1 MRTVFQL
8 LYVSYFQATLINA
21 ANTLSFNITQSDL
34 RLFFFFFNTTDLYIH
49 VAKIGLKQ
57 LNVCHLRKQ
66 NQNPELL
73 GSVLQFGT
81 VPLNG
86 LTGTSR
92 A

>member
-1 MRTVFQL
+1 MLPTL
-8 LYVSYFQATLINA
+8 LVSILPRATYG
-21 ANTLSFNITQSDL
+21 
-34 RLFFFFFNTTDLYIH
+34 FFFFFNTTDLYIH

>member
-1 MRTVFQL
+1 MLPTL
-8 LYVSYFQATLINA
+8 LVSILPRATYG
-21 ANTLSFNITQSDL
+21 
-34 RLFFFFFNTTDLYIH
+34 FFFFFNTTDLYIH

-73 GSVLQFGT
+73 GSVLQFST